1 MANVTHSSL
10 TGSDLHE
17 PKGVASA
24 SAGKVYISL
33 GTGTGHWDHYNN
45 FVNGY
50 IAFDAVGPAE
60 THSVTTSF
68 TVFNPTFSI
77 SLNRDWIGESSPNA
91 RLKYT
96 GADNTVGNCQIT
108 MSVQQ
113 ASGSSKDLE
122 IIFRKNGSAL
132 NGGHAIVTCASGEW
146 RTVTLT
152 DFGTFSTNDYLEVFF
167 KGSAAFTLNIAGANL
182 TVLGIH
188 S

>member
-1 MANVTHSSL
+1 MPNVQHSSL

-17 PKGVASA
+17 PKGVATA
-24 SAGKVYISL
+24 SAGKVYIAL
-33 GTGTGHWDHYNN
+33 GTGTGHWDYYNS

-50 IAFDAVGPAE
+50 IAFDAVTPAA

-68 TVFNPTFSI
+68 TVFNPTFSL
-77 SLNRDWIGESSPNA
+77 SLNRDWVGESSPNA

-96 GADNTVGNCQIT
+96 GVDNTVANCQIT

-122 IIFRKNGSAL
+122 VIFRKNGTSL
-132 NGGHAIVTCASGEW
+132 NGGHAIATVASGAW
-146 RTVTLT
+146 QTVTLT
-152 DFGTFSTNDYLEVFF
+152 DFGTFSTNDYLEVFL
-167 KGSAAFTLNIAGANL
+167 KGSAAFTLDIASANL

-188 S
+188 N

>member
-17 PKGVASA
+17 PKGVAAA
-24 SAGKVYISL
+24 SSGEVYIANGS
-33 GTGTGHWDHYNN
+33 GSGHWDYYNSY
-45 FVNGY
+45 VNGY
-50 IAFDAVGPAE
+50 VTFDAVGPAE

-68 TVFNPTFSI
+68 TVFDPTFTI
-77 SLNRDWIGESSPNA
+77 GDNRDWIGEASPNA
-91 RLKYT
+91 RLKFT
-96 GADNTVGNCQIT
+96 GDDTSEVNCQLT

-122 IIFRKNGSAL
+122 IIFRKNGAAL
-132 NGGHAIVTCASGEW
+132 NGGHAIITCASGEW

-182 TVLGIH
+182 TALGIH
-188 S
+188 Q

>member
-24 SAGKVYISL
+24 SAGKVYIANGS
-33 GTGTGHWDHYNN
+33 GSGQWDYYNN
-45 FVNGY
+45 YVNGY
-50 IAFDAVGPAE
+50 VAFDAVGPAE
-60 THSVTTSF
+60 THSVTTGF
-68 TVFNPTFSI
+68 TVFNPTFTI
-77 SLNRDWIGESSPNA
+77 GDARNWVGESSPNA
-91 RLKYT
+91 RLKFT
-96 GADNTVGNCQIT
+96 GDDTSEVNCQLT

-122 IIFRKNGSAL
+122 IIFRKNGAAL
-132 NGGHAIVTCASGEW
+132 NGGHAIITCASGEW

-182 TVLGIH
+182 TALGIH
-188 S
+188 Q

>member
-50 IAFDAVGPAE
+50 IAFDSVTPAA
-60 THSVTTSF
+60 THSVTTGF

-96 GADNTVGNCQIT
+96 GADASEVNCQLT

-113 ASGSSKDLE
+113 SSGSNKDLE
-122 IIFRKNGSAL
+122 VIFRKNGTGL
-132 NGGHAIVTCASGEW
+132 NGGHAIATVASGTW
-146 RTVTLT
+146 QTVTLT

-182 TVLGIH
+182 TALGIH
-188 S
+188 N

>member
-50 IAFDAVGPAE
+50 VAFDAVTPAA
-60 THSVTTSF
+60 THSVTTGF

-77 SLNRDWIGESSPNA
+77 SSNRDWVGESSPNA

-96 GADNTVGNCQIT
+96 GADNTVGNCQLT

-122 IIFRKNGSAL
+122 IIFRKNGVAL
-132 NGGHAIVTCASGEW
+132 NGGHAIVTCTSGEW
-146 RTVTLT
+146 ASVTLT